1 MRKHCRGGISLP
13 IKETVKIAMVKSD
26 VTLTELVRLLN
37 DKYNR
42 EDTIQ
47 NLGKK
52 INKGT
57 LKYREA
63 EEIAEILGYAIEWN
77 MKK

>member
-1 MRKHCRGGISLP
+1 MP

-37 DKYNR
+37 DKYQR

-63 EEIAEILGYAIEWN
+63 EEIAEILGYTIEWN
-77 MKK
+77 LRK

>member
-1 MRKHCRGGISLP
+1 MP
-13 IKETVKIAMVKSD
+13 IKETVKIAMLKSD
-26 VTLTELVRLLN
+26 VSLTELVN
-37 DKYNR
+37 MINEKYNR
-42 EDTIQ
+42 QDTIQ

-63 EEIAEILGYAIEWN
+63 EEIAEVLGYEIEW
-77 MKK
+77 KKK

>member
-1 MRKHCRGGISLP
+1 MP
-13 IKETVKIAMVKSD
+13 IKEAVKIAMLKCD
-26 VTLTELVRLLN
+26 VSLTQLVNLLN
-37 DKYNR
+37 EKFNR
-42 EDTIQ
+42 NDTIQ

-63 EEIAEILGYAIEWN
+63 EEIAEVLGYEIQWI
-77 MKK
+77 KK

>member
-1 MRKHCRGGISLP
+1 MP

-37 DKYNR
+37 EKYQR

-63 EEIAEILGYAIEWN
+63 EEIAEILGYTIEWN
-77 MKK
+77 LRK

>member
-1 MRKHCRGGISLP
+1 MP
-13 IKETVKIAMVKSD
+13 IKEAVKIAMLKCD
-26 VTLTELVRLLN
+26 VSLTQLVNLLN
-37 DKYNR
+37 EKYHRN
-42 EDTIQ
+42 DTIQ

-63 EEIAEILGYAIEWN
+63 EEIAEVLGYDIQWI
-77 MKK
+77 KK

>member
-1 MRKHCRGGISLP
+1 
-13 IKETVKIAMVKSD
+13 MVKSD

>member
-1 MRKHCRGGISLP
+1 MP
-13 IKETVKIAMVKSD
+13 IKETVKISMLKCD
-26 VTLTELVRLLN
+26 VSLTELVKLIN
-37 DKYNR
+37 EKYDR
-42 EDTIQ
+42 QDTIQ

-63 EEIAEILGYAIEWN
+63 EEIAEVLGYEIIWE
-77 MKK
+77 KKE

>member
-1 MRKHCRGGISLP
+1 MP

>member
-1 MRKHCRGGISLP
+1 MP
-13 IKETVKIAMVKSD
+13 IKETAKIAMFKSD

-37 DKYNR
+37 DKYQR

-63 EEIAEILGYAIEWN
+63 EEIAEVLGYTIEWN
-77 MKK
+77 LKK

>member
-1 MRKHCRGGISLP
+1 MP
-13 IKETVKIAMVKSD
+13 IKEDVKIAMLKSD
-26 VTLTELVRLLN
+26 VTLTELVRLIN
-37 DKYNR
+37 NKYQR

-63 EEIAEILGYAIEWN
+63 EEIAGVLGYSIEWN
-77 MKK
+77 LKK

>member
-1 MRKHCRGGISLP
+1 MP
-13 IKETVKIAMVKSD
+13 IKEAVKIAMLKCDIS
-26 VTLTELVRLLN
+26 LTQLVNLLN
-37 DKYNR
+37 EKFNR
-42 EDTIQ
+42 NDTIQ

-63 EEIAEILGYAIEWN
+63 EEIAEVLGYEIQWI
-77 MKK
+77 KK